1 MTSYNL
7 EVTSIPPLSK
17 NKPRQAIVLCHGY
30 GGDGKDISVLAINW
44 QRFLPDAIFL
54 CPNAPEI
61 CSINPQ
67 GYQWFEL
74 STDKEEVILEKSL
87 VAEEKLNMFLDQVF
101 DNLQLESSNLA
112 LVGFS
117 QGCMLS
123 IQVGL
128 KRKKQINCLI
138 GYSGKIINK
147 EHLKN
152 NINSKPKIFLMHGE
166 NDEIVLPTHLLDA
179 KEYLIRHKIKVKTK
193 LFKNCEHKIPLEGTS
208 LGLSFLRSSF
218 ESGATFRIIVN
229 TGDWDSSIAA
239 NSPGQSGNPDSPFYS
254 NLYQKWANDKY
265 FPMYYSK
272 EKIKSVTY
280 KRSYLTPS
288 KTKLLLHKIYKI

>member
-17 NKPRQAIVLCHGY
+17 NKPRQAVVLCHGY

-128 KRKKQINCLI
+128 KRKKQISCLV
-138 GYSGKIINK
+138 GYSGKVINQK
-147 EHLKN
+147 HLSN

-166 NDEIVLPTHLLDA
+166 NDTIVSPTHLLEA
-179 KEYLIRHKIKVKTK
+179 KEYLKKHSINVKTK
-193 LFKNCEHKIPLEGTS
+193 LFKNCEHRISVEGSS
-208 LGLSFLRSSF
+208 LGLDFLKK
-218 ESGATFRIIVN
+218 
-229 TGDWDSSIAA
+229 
-239 NSPGQSGNPDSPFYS
+239 
-254 NLYQKWANDKY
+254 NL
-265 FPMYYSK
+265 
-272 EKIKSVTY
+272 
-280 KRSYLTPS
+280 L
-288 KTKLLLHKIYKI
+288 